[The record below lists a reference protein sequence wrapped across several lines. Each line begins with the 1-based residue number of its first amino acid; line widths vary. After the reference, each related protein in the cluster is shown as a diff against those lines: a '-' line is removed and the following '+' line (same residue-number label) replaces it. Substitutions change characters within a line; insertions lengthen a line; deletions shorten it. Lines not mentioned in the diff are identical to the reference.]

1 MKEKKLG
8 RNKKSRDVGKETEEK
23 ELGREKDSE

>member
-1 MKEKKLG
+1 MEEKILG
-8 RNKKSRDVGKETEEK
+8 RNKKSRDVARETEEK